1 MDATQIA
8 QIRKFNRAVTRRVG
22 ALDDSFLSR
31 GRPLGE
37 ARVLYEI
44 GPDGADL
51 ATLRER
57 LGLDSGYLSRIL
69 RSLEAQGMVGLTKG
83 EGDGRLRRATLT
95 QAGLAER
102 DAYDE
107 LNDGMAA
114 SFLEPLSAEAR
125 KRLVAAMGEVE
136 FLLRASAVT
145 FAEEPA
151 GSPDAQSC
159 LELYFEELAQR
170 FEEGFD
176 VGKGNKASE
185 AELSPPNGAFVIDR
199 IEGEPIGCGALR
211 LLDPATAEIKRM
223 WISPSARGLGL
234 AVRLVRELEG
244 IARRLGARRVCLDTN
259 RALKEAQALYRREG
273 YGEIERF
280 NDNPYANHWFAKEL

>member
-1 MDATQIA
+1 MDASQIA
-8 QIRKFNRAVTRRVG
+8 QIRWFNRAVTRRVG
-22 ALDDSFLSR
+22 ALDDSFLER

-44 GPDGADL
+44 GMDGAEL
-51 ATLRER
+51 GTLRVK

-69 RSLEAQGMVGLTKG
+69 RTLEAQGMATLTKS

-95 QAGLAER
+95 QTGLAER
-102 DAYDE
+102 AAYDV

-136 FLLRASAVT
+136 LLLKASSVT

-151 GSPDAQSC
+151 KSADAQLC
-159 LELYFEELAQR
+159 LKRYFDELAER

-176 VGKGNKASE
+176 LGKGNKASE
-185 AELSPPNGAFVIDR
+185 EELSPPHGAFVIAR
-199 IEGEPIGCGALR
+199 IEGEPVACGALR

-223 WISPSARGLGL
+223 WVAPSVRGLGI
-234 AVRLVRELEG
+234 AVRLLHRLE
-244 IARRLGARRVCLDTN
+244 ATAAQLGARRVYLDTN
-259 RALKEAQALYRREG
+259 RALKEAHALYRREG
-273 YGEIERF
+273 YAEVEPF
-280 NDNPYANHWFAKEL
+280 NDNPYANHWFAKTL